1 MPVLILTA
9 INLDDLENKIPDQD
23 ITGLVCSKKYFRK
36 DEAGSCKEI
45 KVGLQ
50 LSLRNHCKVMK
61 NEILN
66 K

>member
-45 KVGLQ
+45 KVGLYTVI
-50 LSLRNHCKVMK
+50 N
-61 NEILN
+61 
-66 K
+66 

>member
-9 INLDDLENKIPDQD
+9 INLEDSENNIPDQD
-23 ITGLVCSKKYFRK
+23 ITGLVCSENICK

-50 LSLRNHCKVMK
+50 LSLRNHCEVMK

-66 K
+66 R